1 MPTHETASAGTGSA
15 NAQREATTTAPV
27 DEVRVHREIRR
38 MALRPTGVETT
49 ETKHPSD
56 RETKRR
62 RTGAQHR
69 GHGPLSGY
77 TSTPNPRPSRPHNL
91 T

>member
-1 MPTHETASAGTGSA
+1 MPAHDTASAGTGSA
-15 NAQREATTTAPV
+15 NAQREAITTAPV
-27 DEVRVHREIRR
+27 DEVRVHRTIRR

-56 RETKRR
+56 RETKQRR
-62 RTGAQHR
+62 SGVRHCGLAPRQGATAPRNR
-69 GHGPLSGY
+69 G
-77 TSTPNPRPSRPHNL
+77 TTCRN